1 MTRIKFDNI
10 SFGYNKKEKI
20 LKSLTF
26 DIEAKNE
33 KGYVCA
39 IMGESGSG
47 KSTILKLILGLLT
60 PYSGKI
66 EIYPQN
72 PVISYLPQ
80 ESVLFEHLSPLENA
94 NYFSTIKHYKNRF
107 DPKVFEEVSSLL
119 ELNPVLNSHKEISTL
134 SGGEKQ
140 RIALLRALSIRPK
153 ILLLDEPCTGL
164 DIRVKYQFL
173 IGLKELV
180 ERYNLFVIYV
190 THLKDEVEL
199 IANDVLFLILN
210 RDEKCVDNT
219 IFDSVSGL
227 MDSPKNC
234 EVGQIFHLP
243 KMSLIQCNIDIGNK
257 KISLEGKDNYL
268 LFSNE
273 SISYDTTG
281 FAYQILASTDLYLFL
296 ELCDS
301 KDVIITTNKDIPN
314 RGYLNIS
321 GNALLY
327 NKEKILVRKVR
338 INNNHF

>member
-26 DIEAKNE
+26 DIEAKTE

-39 IMGESGSG
+39 LMGESGSG
-47 KSTILKLILGLLT
+47 KSTILKLILDLLT

-72 PVISYLPQ
+72 PIISYLPQ

-94 NYFSTIKHYKNRF
+94 KYFSTIKYYKNRF
-107 DPKVFEEVSSLL
+107 DSNVFEEVSSLL
-119 ELNPVLNSHKEISTL
+119 ELSPVLYSNKEVSTL

-173 IGLKELV
+173 IGLKELI

-199 IANDVLFLILN
+199 IANDVLYLMLN
-210 RDEKCVDNT
+210 RDAKCVDST
-219 IFDSVSGL
+219 ILDSVSGF

-234 EVGQIFHLP
+234 EAGHIFHLP
-243 KMSLIQCNIDIGNK
+243 KMSLIRCNIDIDNN
-257 KISLEGKDNYL
+257 ISLQGKDNYL

-273 SISYDTTG
+273 AISYDTTG
-281 FAYQILASTDLYLFL
+281 LAYQIIASTDLYLFL

-301 KDVIITTNKDIPN
+301 KDVIITTSKDIAN
-314 RGYLNIS
+314 KGYLNIS

-327 NKEKILVRKVR
+327 NKDKIFERKIQ
-338 INNNHF
+338 INHNQI